1 MHEAKTWAPFI
12 KETIQN
18 TGKKDDKG
26 ESEEEEDDDDDDVD
40 VNAIDEELNNEM
52 ED

>member
-1 MHEAKTWAPFI
+1 MHEAKIWAPFI

-18 TGKKDDKG
+18 TGKDEDGKG
-26 ESEEEEDDDDDDVD
+26 ESEEDDDDDEVD